1 MTTQDPRECI
11 YLAKE
16 FNTLED
22 CVYFRCDKFKESNAE
37 YKCPHCPDFTPKT
50 DKK

>member
-1 MTTQDPRECI
+1 MTAQDPRECI
-11 YLAKE
+11 YLLKE

-22 CVYFRCDKFKESNAE
+22 CVYFRCDKFNKGNAE
-37 YKCPHCPDFTPKT
+37 YKCLYCPDFTPKN